1 MTHID
6 RHVAAALFDSD
17 LIATRILLGLAEAFW
32 AVTLWWPG
40 ESFARAVYGDMAV
53 VMHEDAWGL
62 VFALSAVTQ
71 LTLVALGKF
80 HCVGAFLFAGW
91 NFVLWFFVSVS
102 ILFSVYP
109 PPSAISGELV
119 LTLAAGWIWLRPVLL
134 GHWYRKAHRAKS

>member
-17 LIATRILLGLAEAFW
+17 LIATRVILGLAEALW

-40 ESFARAVYGDMAV
+40 ESFARAVYGDMAA
-53 VMHEDAWGL
+53 VMPEDAWGL

-71 LTLVALGKF
+71 LTLVATGKLY
-80 HCVGAFLFAGW
+80 CVGAFLFAGW
-91 NFVLWFFVSVS
+91 NFVLWLFVSTS
-102 ILFSVYP
+102 ILLAVYP

-119 LTLAAGWIWLRPVLL
+119 LTAAAGWIWLRPVLL
-134 GHWYRKAHRAKS
+134 AHWYRKAHRAKP